1 MSSFPLRPA
10 FALLGGVLALSACQ
24 PSSMDWDLRS
34 GLNTSDAARNATDAR
49 PQPDGRGVISYPG
62 YQVAVAR
69 RGDTVT
75 SVAARLGLAPGALAS
90 YNALGAN
97 DPLREGEVV
106 ALPSRVASV
115 ADAGTSAGLGASIA
129 PGAAFDGTGPTS
141 QSVDVGAIATS
152 ALDRAAPASTA
163 TTGTATTSTA
173 PARTVAATTA
183 AASRSGSA
191 QPVRHKVTRGETA
204 FSIARTY
211 NVSAKSLAD
220 WNGLGA
226 DLGVREGQ
234 YLIIPTATGKA
245 PPSAVAVT
253 TVPGTGSPTPEPP
266 SAREPLPDE
275 KPLTA
280 AQAKKEIPPSP
291 DLGKQRTASTAS
303 RFAMPTSGSIIRGYA
318 KKKNEGIDIG
328 ASAGSPVVAASA
340 GSVAAITMDTQQTPI
355 IVIRHEGNLLTVYA
369 GVDAI
374 KVKKGDK
381 VKRGQQLASVRSGSP
396 SFLHF
401 EVRKGI
407 ESVDPMP
414 YLQ

>member
-1 MSSFPLRPA
+1 MSSFSLRPA
-10 FALLGGVLALSACQ
+10 FALMGSVLALSACQ
-24 PSSMDWDLRS
+24 PSNMDWDLRS
-34 GLNTSDAARNATDAR
+34 GLNTSDAARNATDSR

-90 YNALGAN
+90 YNAMGAN
-97 DPLREGEVV
+97 DPLRDGEIV
-106 ALPSRVASV
+106 ALPNRVAS
-115 ADAGTSAGLGASIA
+115 ATDMGTSAGLGASIA
-129 PGAAFDGTGPTS
+129 PGTAFDGTPTS

-152 ALDRAAPASTA
+152 ALDRAAPAGSA
-163 TTGTATTSTA
+163 KA
-173 PARTVAATTA
+173 PTPSRLAPATTA
-183 AASRSGSA
+183 AASRSSGT

-220 WNGLGA
+220 WNGLGS

-234 YLIIPTATGKA
+234 YLIIPTASGKA

-266 SAREPLPDE
+266 SAKEPLPDE

-280 AQAKKEIPPSP
+280 AQAKKDIPPSP
-291 DLGKQRTASTAS
+291 DLGKQRSASSAS
-303 RFAMPTSGSIIRGYA
+303 KFAMPTSGSIIRGYA

-407 ESVDPMP
+407 ESVDPIP